1 VSRNALKNV
10 FLLSQ
15 YIQFFLLIDLVI
27 CWLLSGVIRI
37 SCHAIVFPSYN
48 IPVTCAAAKRKSFI
62 FPKEWVKHGSP
73 TVTICQ

>member
-15 YIQFFLLIDLVI
+15 NIQFLLLINLFN

-37 SCHAIVFPSYN
+37 SCHAIIFPSYN

-73 TVTICQ
+73 TVAKCQ